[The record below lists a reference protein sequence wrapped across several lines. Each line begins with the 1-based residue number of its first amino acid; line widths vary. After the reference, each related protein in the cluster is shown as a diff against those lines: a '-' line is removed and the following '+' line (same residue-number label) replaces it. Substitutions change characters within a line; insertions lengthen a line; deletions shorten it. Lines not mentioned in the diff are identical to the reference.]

1 MYVMFFAG
9 KLLCFLMWTMFLSP
23 TVFSGEGLQDIET
36 GRLGLSSIE
45 MTAQPIQRTLIL
57 DDSDESKS
65 DETRSDV
72 TTNGGIDSVL
82 LGNQDITFSTPCLE
96 RYSKASAIGWNFL
109 YSWLKDLEY
118 FAIASATGLTTCA
131 NFFKSDTQ
139 VKFVVYAIQ
148 LHIVASILLKLHAYS
163 EKVMPVREKQALAY
177 EKQNKLNLIKEA
189 DNISPILINGVDAS
203 KNEEVFSTPCMA
215 GYYGCVAV
223 GLNILWDQ
231 IGVLYIICD
240 AFAGSILNYTQ
251 LLDEKER
258 AKYVVVATLFGVAGA
273 FFHSYAKHLEKKTK
287 IIEKKAENASNYVKH
302 KKRMEENSAAAATGS
317 TADNDRVSD
326 MV

>member
-1 MYVMFFAG
+1 MFITG
-9 KLLCFLMWTMFLSP
+9 TLLRFLVWAMLFSNTA
-23 TVFSGEGLQDIET
+23 FSGDELQDVEA
-36 GRLGLSSIE
+36 GRLRISSIE
-45 MTAQPIQRTLIL
+45 MTAQPIARTLIL
-57 DDSDESKS
+57 TDSDEAKS
-65 DETRSDV
+65 DDTKSDV
-72 TTNGGIDSVL
+72 TSHGSIDSVL
-82 LGNQDITFSTPCLE
+82 LGNQDITFSTPGLE
-96 RYSKASAIGWNFL
+96 RYAKGSAIVWNFL

-118 FAIASATGLTTCA
+118 FAIASATGLATCA
-131 NFFKSDTQ
+131 NFFKSETQ

-163 EKVMPVREKQALAY
+163 EKVVPVREKQALAY
-177 EKQNKLNLIKEA
+177 EKQNKLNRIKEA
-189 DNISPILINGVDAS
+189 DCTSPILINGVDAS

-223 GLNILWDQ
+223 GINILWDQ

-251 LLDEKER
+251 LLDDKER

-287 IIEKKAENASNYVKH
+287 IIEKKAENAASFVKY
-302 KKRMEENSAAAATGS
+302 KQRIEQNAAAAAATTTNGDV
-317 TADNDRVSD
+317 ANIV
-326 MV
+326 